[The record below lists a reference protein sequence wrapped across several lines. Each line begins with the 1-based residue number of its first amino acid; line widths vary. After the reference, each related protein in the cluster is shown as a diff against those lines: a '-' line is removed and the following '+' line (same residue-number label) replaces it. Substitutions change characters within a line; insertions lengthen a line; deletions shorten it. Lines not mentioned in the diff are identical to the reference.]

1 MKKIP
6 WKQIYKQYQTKCHRK
21 RSRYPINYISSTIIM
36 KLDNDGNFNMII
48 NCEILKNLT
57 ESPMKCQIYDS
68 DVVFSIDISKQI
80 GLCNT
85 IDLKCSGCSWKYSFE
100 TSYQTSKR
108 NSKMVESFMTMSSI
122 FTVLLLFVR
131 SKKALKVSVRS
142 FVQ

>member
-1 MKKIP
+1 
-6 WKQIYKQYQTKCHRK
+6 
-21 RSRYPINYISSTIIM
+21 M
-36 KLDNDGNFNMII
+36 KLDNDGNFNMIV

-57 ESPMKCQIYDS
+57 ESSMKCQICDS